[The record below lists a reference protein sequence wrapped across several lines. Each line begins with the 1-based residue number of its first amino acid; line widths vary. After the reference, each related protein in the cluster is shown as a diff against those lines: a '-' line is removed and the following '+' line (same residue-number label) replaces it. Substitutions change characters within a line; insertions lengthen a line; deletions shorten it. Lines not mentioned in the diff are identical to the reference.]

1 MKNWYIVTTYSG
13 LENSVKVDIERRR
26 ISMNMEDK
34 IHNVLIPE
42 ETVEVTDKKGNKK
55 EKIIRLFPGYVFVQ
69 VETELK
75 EKDGRQVQEIADDV
89 WFIVRNTPKV
99 TGILGSSGG
108 GTKPVPVPDDEMNR
122 ILKASGITVKQSEYN
137 VGDEILVISGP
148 FEGNTYKIESVN
160 EDKKIVEVS
169 TDLMGMS
176 ISTELSMNEIKK
188 ISNEEEKD
196 ENE

>member
-26 ISMNMEDK
+26 ISMTMEDK

-188 ISNEEEKD
+188 ISNEEAKD
-196 ENE
+196 EDE

>member
-196 ENE
+196 EKE

>member
-188 ISNEEEKD
+188 ISNEEEKGED
-196 ENE
+196 E

>member
-26 ISMNMEDK
+26 ISMTMEDK

-55 EKIIRLFPGYVFVQ
+55 EKITRLFPGYVFVQ

-188 ISNEEEKD
+188 ISNEEAKD
-196 ENE
+196 EDE

>member
-188 ISNEEEKD
+188 ISNEEAKD
-196 ENE
+196 EDE